1 MKLIKEIFL
10 FGIVGAL
17 GFLIDSGV
25 LYLLKSSIG
34 LYASRVISFICAV
47 IFTWLLNRSFTFK
60 EKKRE
65 RKLFAEFINYSALM
79 LIGGCF
85 NIGVY
90 YLMIHQSSFIQEIPI
105 IGIAIGSIVG
115 MFVNFVTS
123 RIMFYS
129 KKE

>member
-10 FGIVGAL
+10 FGVVGAL

-47 IFTWLLNRSFTFK
+47 IFTWLLNRSFTFR
-60 EKKRE
+60 EKKKE
-65 RKLFAEFINYSALM
+65 RKLSSEFINYFALM

-90 YLMIHQSSFIQEIPI
+90 YTMIQQSAFVQNMPV

-115 MFVNFVTS
+115 MIVNFITS
-123 RIMFYS
+123 RVMFYS
-129 KKE
+129 KKK